1 MQFPAQNS
9 HCTEIAAEVNE
20 FIEKHQNIKGMAMS
34 LSNTQHWYFA
44 YGSNMST
51 QQMLKRTGS
60 IPESHIAQLNGYR
73 LAFRKFCQTDEVY
86 ADVLPDASKT
96 VLGVAYKSSQHLL
109 ERLDIFEGVA
119 EGCYRRE
126 SVQVQVEETN
136 ECIEAVVYLGSIA
149 FCEIESQ
156 PSQEYLD
163 RILAGLRDHQ
173 IDSMYVQSVL
183 ALARRKH
190 QQPE

>member
-1 MQFPAQNS
+1 
-9 HCTEIAAEVNE
+9 
-20 FIEKHQNIKGMAMS
+20 MS
-34 LSNTQHWYFA
+34 SPNNNHWYFA

-60 IPESHIAQLNGYR
+60 IPESHIVRLDGYR

-86 ADVLPDASKT
+86 ADVLPDASKS
-96 VLGVAYKSSQHLL
+96 VLGIAYQCSPQLF

-126 SVQVQVEETN
+126 SVQVRVQETN
-136 ECIEAVVYLGSIA
+136 ECLDAVVYRGSTA
-149 FCEIESQ
+149 FSEIESQ

-163 RILAGLRDHQ
+163 RILAGLRDHH
-173 IDSMYVQSVL
+173 IDSKYVQAVL
-183 ALARRKH
+183 ELARRKY
-190 QQPE
+190 EKLE